1 MKKISSILIKCIFL
15 ISLAFFFF
23 PQLRLVKLTV
33 NQYYL
38 QQWQLL
44 EGFIHFQEQER
55 VISGIH
61 PIQAIGDV
69 VARIE
74 FLDHSLVILEGI
86 EDKQLEQGLG
96 HDPIS
101 SLPGSIGNCL
111 IYGHREQYLWPLKD
125 LKVGDQLTI
134 QSVSGVFHYTVDNI
148 SIRYPNDP
156 FIFESD
162 DESVLTLVTC
172 YPFIYFGPT
181 KERYVVKATLN

>member
-1 MKKISSILIKCIFL
+1 MKKISSVLIKCIFL

-61 PIQAIGDV
+61 PIQEIGDV

-74 FLDHSLVILEGI
+74 FLIIH
-86 EDKQLEQGLG
+86 
-96 HDPIS
+96 
-101 SLPGSIGNCL
+101 
-111 IYGHREQYLWPLKD
+111 
-125 LKVGDQLTI
+125 
-134 QSVSGVFHYTVDNI
+134 
-148 SIRYPNDP
+148 
-156 FIFESD
+156 
-162 DESVLTLVTC
+162 
-172 YPFIYFGPT
+172 
-181 KERYVVKATLN
+181 

>member
-74 FLDHSLVILEGI
+74 FLDHSL
-86 EDKQLEQGLG
+86 
-96 HDPIS
+96 S
-101 SLPGSIGNCL
+101 
-111 IYGHREQYLWPLKD
+111 Y
-125 LKVGDQLTI
+125 LKVLKI
-134 QSVSGVFHYTVDNI
+134 NS
-148 SIRYPNDP
+148 
-156 FIFESD
+156 
-162 DESVLTLVTC
+162 
-172 YPFIYFGPT
+172 
-181 KERYVVKATLN
+181 